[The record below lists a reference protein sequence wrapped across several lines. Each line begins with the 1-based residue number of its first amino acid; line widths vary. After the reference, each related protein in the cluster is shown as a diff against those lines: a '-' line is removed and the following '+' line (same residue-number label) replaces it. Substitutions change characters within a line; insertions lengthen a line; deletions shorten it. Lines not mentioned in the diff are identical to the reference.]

1 MHRIFFSFDYA
12 DFDNACI
19 IRNACRFKQAASAL
33 FIGKSIWSQ
42 ATLGGEAAIKKLID
56 FGVTRSDVT
65 VFLVGENTHRRK
77 WCRYALDLC
86 ATHQKGILGIYLPN
100 QVFRGPAEW
109 LTSRGID
116 PYDWNS
122 KHLSYWIEAV
132 LEEPLSQSLA

>member
-19 IRNACRFKQAASAL
+19 IRNACRFKKAASAL
-33 FIGKSIWSQ
+33 FIEKSIWNQ
-42 ATLGGEAAIKKLID
+42 ATLGGDADIGKLID
-56 FGVTRSDVT
+56 FGVTKSDVT

-100 QVFRGPAEW
+100 QVFRGPSEW

-122 KHLSYWIEAV
+122 RHLSYWIEAA
-132 LEEPLSQSLA
+132 LDKSLSQPLA

>member
-33 FIGKSIWSQ
+33 FIGKPIWRQ
-42 ATLGGEAAIKKLID
+42 ATLGGDAAIGKLID
-56 FGVTRSDVT
+56 FGVTKSDVT
-65 VFLVGENTHRRK
+65 VFLVGGNTHRRK

-86 ATHQKGILGIYLPN
+86 TTHQKGILGIYLPN
-100 QVFRGPAEW
+100 QVFRGLSDW

-116 PYDWNS
+116 VYDWNS
-122 KHLSYWIEAV
+122 KHLSYWIGAV
-132 LEEPLSQSLA
+132 LDKSLSQPLA